1 MGPDPK
7 QVSEEVAFIGE
18 TLAPFFLQDPQTGSA
33 APAFEAVASLDCSA
47 AADDWPFGVKADI
60 DSGLQTMHD
69 SLLDGMTDDLIWEY
83 RRLFIG
89 PTPKA
94 APPWGSVYTDRE
106 CVIFGESALAL
117 QRWMGEQGI
126 ESHAGA
132 GEPPD
137 HIGLMLALMTW
148 IVRER
153 PEILVEFLRE
163 HLLTWASH
171 FLDLLAEVAEH
182 PFYKGLAIVSKA
194 SLEGIQSHFDIS
206 VNYPK
211 FYR

>member
-1 MGPDPK
+1 MGIDSE
-7 QVSEEVAFIGE
+7 QVYEEVAFVGE
-18 TLAPFFLQDPQTGSA
+18 TLAPFFLQDPKTGTA
-33 APAFEAVASLDCSA
+33 APAFEAVADLDVQA
-47 AADDWPFGVKADI
+47 ATDEWPFGRKEDVGA
-60 DSGLQTMHD
+60 GLSNMVQGL
-69 SLLDGMTDDLIWEY
+69 SDGITDDLMWEY

-94 APPWGSVYTDRE
+94 APPWGSFYTDHE

-137 HIGLMLALMTW
+137 HIGLMLALMAW
-148 IVRER
+148 IARER
-153 PEILVEFLRE
+153 PDILGEFLRD

-182 PFYKGLAIVSKA
+182 PFYEGLATLTKA